1 MLSLMLI
8 GGVISRLVFG
18 FVADQLGGIKTLLIG
33 SMLQC
38 LALMLYLPFDG
49 LVSLFTVS
57 FVFGL
62 SQGGIVPSY
71 AIVVR
76 EFMPSKQAGSKIGF
90 IVMTT
95 IVGMALGGLLSGWIF
110 DLTKSYQAA
119 FINGIL
125 WNCLNFLIIVFIYL
139 KSNKVDS
146 DKLVIKKK

>member
-1 MLSLMLI
+1 
-8 GGVISRLVFG
+8 
-18 FVADQLGGIKTLLIG
+18 
-33 SMLQC
+33 
-38 LALMLYLPFDG
+38 MLYLPFDG

-76 EFMPSKQAGSKIGF
+76 EFMPSEQAGSKIGF

-95 IVGMALGGLLSGWIF
+95 IGGMALGGLLSGWIF
-110 DLTKSYQAA
+110 DLTKSYQTA

-125 WNCLNFLIIVFIYL
+125 WNCLNFLIIGFIYF

-146 DKLVIKKK
+146 EKFAKKK